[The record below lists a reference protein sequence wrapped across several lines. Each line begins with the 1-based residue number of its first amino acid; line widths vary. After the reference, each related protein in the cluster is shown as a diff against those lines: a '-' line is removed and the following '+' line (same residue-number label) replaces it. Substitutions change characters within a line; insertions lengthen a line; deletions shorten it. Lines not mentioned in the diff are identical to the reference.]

1 MDSARIAKGDEKT
14 MIRRFD
20 IIVVGA
26 GHAGAEAALASSRM
40 GCSTLLLTG
49 NIDTICQMSCNPA
62 IGGLAKGHLVREI
75 DALGGEMARAIDETG
90 IHFKML
96 NRSKGPAVWA
106 PRAQADKR
114 AYQRR
119 MRAAIESE
127 KGITLIQDIARG
139 ILVENGRA
147 RGVITVRGQE
157 HHTGAVII
165 CTGTFLKGL
174 IHIGEYSE
182 RCGRLGDFSSEELS
196 DSLRELGFPVL
207 RLKTGTPPRVN
218 ADSIDFSRCQVQMP
232 DERPSP
238 FSFETLSLERPQVPC
253 WVTNTTE
260 ETHELIRKNLHR
272 SPLYGGKIKGIG
284 ARYCPSIEDKVVRF
298 AGKSSHQLFLE
309 PEGLDTKEIYINGF
323 SSSLPEDVQLE
334 MMRTVPGLENART
347 MRPAYAV
354 EYDFVPPGELKS
366 TLETRRVKGLYHAG
380 QINGTSGYEEAAGQ
394 GLWAAINAVR
404 KIKGMGPFVLGRH
417 EAYLGVLIDDLITKG
432 AEEPYR
438 MFTSRAEHR
447 LILRQDNADR
457 RLMGYGLENGLIDAE
472 RHERML
478 EKYRRAD
485 ELVLDL
491 SSRLIAVDGRIKDRL
506 GASGREGEKLAARMT
521 AGRLLKRP
529 EIRIADI
536 LEEAGLEMDEEMAAI
551 AEMQIKYEGYIER
564 DLERIKKMKRM
575 ESRRIPES
583 FDYAGVSGLKNE
595 AREKLERIRPE
606 TIGQASRISGVDPS
620 DISLVAVR
628 LEALSR
634 REARA
639 RTGAC
644 RGE

>member
-1 MDSARIAKGDEKT
+1 

-49 NIDTICQMSCNPA
+49 NLDTICQMSCNPA

-366 TLETRRVKGLYHAG
+366 TLETRRVEGLYHAG

-595 AREKLERIRPE
+595 AREKLEKIRPE

>member
-366 TLETRRVKGLYHAG
+366 TLETRRVEGLYHAG

-595 AREKLERIRPE
+595 AREKLEKIRPE

-639 RTGAC
+639 RTGAGG
-644 RGE
+644 GE

>member
-1 MDSARIAKGDEKT
+1 

-49 NIDTICQMSCNPA
+49 NLDTICQMSCNPA

-260 ETHELIRKNLHR
+260 ETHQLIRKNLHR

-366 TLETRRVKGLYHAG
+366 TLETRRVEGLYHAG

-404 KIKGMGPFVLGRH
+404 KIKGMGPVVLGRH

-478 EKYRRAD
+478 EKYRRAN

-536 LEEAGLEMDEEMAAI
+536 LEAAGLEMDEEMAAI

-606 TIGQASRISGVDPS
+606 TLGQASRISGVDPS

-639 RTGAC
+639 RAGAGG
-644 RGE
+644 GE